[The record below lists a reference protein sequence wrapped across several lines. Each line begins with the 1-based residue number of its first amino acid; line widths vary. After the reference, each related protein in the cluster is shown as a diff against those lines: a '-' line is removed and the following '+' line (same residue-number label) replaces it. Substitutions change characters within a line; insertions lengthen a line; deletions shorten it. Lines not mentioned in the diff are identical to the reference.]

1 MHPAAQLL
9 HQRPAVTATGPL
21 LEAKNITLR
30 FGGVVALSDVSI
42 QVGHDELV
50 ALIGP
55 NGAGKSSLLNVL
67 SGFYKPSEGQVVFG
81 QEIITHKPVHRIA
94 QAGLA
99 RTFQGPTC
107 CPA

>member
-50 ALIGP
+50 ARGGLY
-55 NGAGKSSLLNVL
+55 ARLAAMQ
-67 SGFYKPSEGQVVFG
+67 F
-81 QEIITHKPVHRIA
+81 
-94 QAGLA
+94 GLA
-99 RTFQGPTC
+99 AGDQAPIQT
-107 CPA
+107 